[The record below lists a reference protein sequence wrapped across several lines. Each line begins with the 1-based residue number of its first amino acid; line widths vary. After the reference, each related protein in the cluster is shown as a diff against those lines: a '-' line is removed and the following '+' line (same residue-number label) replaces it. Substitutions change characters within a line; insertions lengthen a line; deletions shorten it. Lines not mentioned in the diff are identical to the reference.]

1 MTKAALGMSAV
12 IFPPFFCRVFESYG
26 THETSKINLYQM
38 YNVVPSPSIN
48 LDKYQDGPTV
58 FRREYAPFW
67 LGSLRERVLS
77 GIRGSFFNWGR
88 WYFERLALP
97 FWWQRGFG

>member
-12 IFPPFFCRVFESYG
+12 IFPPFFCRAFKSYS

-38 YNVVPSPSIN
+38 YNVVPSPSIY

-58 FRREYAPFW
+58 FRGEHAPCW
-67 LGSLRERVLS
+67 LGSLGERVLS
-77 GIRGSFFNWGR
+77 GIRTSFFNWG
-88 WYFERLALP
+88 WWQIDRLALP